1 MDIHKNARLT
11 LIRRGQLVEQV
22 LYHKV
27 SLQAAATVFQV
38 CPRTAAKW
46 TRKRRGSPGTFC
58 GANGN

>member
-46 TRKRRGSPGTFC
+46 TRRYQLEGAPG
-58 GANGN
+58 